1 MGRFVNPD
9 NSAFQVALN
18 SEIYIDKSGMIEI
31 IAEKNGMKY
40 AVQCKHY
47 SSNVG
52 NHAVQEAFSG
62 KSIYNADVAVVMFYS
77 NNVKNSIEFVYNKFQ
92 KLY

>member
-31 IAEKNGMKY
+31 IAEKDGMKY

-62 KSIYNADVAVVMFYS
+62 KSIYHADVAVVMFYS
-77 NNVKNSIEFVYNKFQ
+77 NNVKNSIEFVYNKF
-92 KLY
+92 KKFY